1 LRNEVGP
8 YDAGKEEGG
17 THDFESSRRNAMK
30 RTLILVS
37 ALIVAILG
45 AGTAS
50 AADLVIYAA
59 LDKKTIE
66 EIAQAFKQATGLN
79 AEIALQIEQAGT
91 VASRIKTEAARPRA
105 DIFIGGNSSI
115 HDGLAQEG
123 LLEKYVSPEIAKAG
137 IDKKFMDPNGYWSGW
152 YLGALAILVNEK
164 RFQAEIA
171 PKGLKLPATWD
182 DLLNPAYKGEIIAA
196 NPATTGGAV
205 IFMATQIFRL
215 GSVDKGFQYI
225 AELNKNVSQY
235 TPGANGS
242 IPLVAQGQAI
252 AGIAWGHDLIR
263 QKRAENLPVAV
274 IFPKDDGYEIGGV
287 SIIKGAPHLSA
298 AQKFVDFMLTPTP
311 EEINAKNGLRYPVR
325 KGVKL
330 PEGMPAF
337 ESIQFVDYRQAEVSK
352 NLEAWKKRWAE
363 VTGR

>member
-1 LRNEVGP
+1 
-8 YDAGKEEGG
+8 
-17 THDFESSRRNAMK
+17 MK
-30 RTLILVS
+30 RTLAIGAVL
-37 ALIVAILG
+37 AVAILG
-45 AGTAS
+45 AGVAS
-50 AADLVIYAA
+50 AADVVIYAA

-66 EIAQAFKQATGLN
+66 EIADAFKQATGLT

-91 VASRIKTEAARPRA
+91 IASRIETEAANPRA

-115 HDGLAQEG
+115 HDSLAKKG
-123 LLEKYVSPEIAKAG
+123 LLTKYVSPEVARAG
-137 IDKKFMDPNGYWSGW
+137 IEKKYMDPDGFWSGW

-171 PKGLKLPATWD
+171 SKGLKLPATWD
-182 DLLNPAYKGEIIAA
+182 DLVHPAYKGEVIAA

-215 GSVDKGFQYI
+215 GSEEAGFKYI
-225 AELNKNVSQY
+225 ADLHKNVAQY

-263 QKRAENLPVAV
+263 QKKAENLPVAV
-274 IFPKDDGYEIGGV
+274 IFPKDDGYEIGAV
-287 SIIKGAPHLSA
+287 SIIKGAPHLAA
-298 AQKFVDFMLTPTP
+298 AQKFVDFILTPKP
-311 EEINAKNGLRYPVR
+311 MEINARNGLRYPVR

-330 PEGMPAF
+330 PEGVPPF
-337 ESIQFVDYRQAEVSK
+337 ESLQFVNYDGAKVVAS
-352 NLEAWKKRWAE
+352 LDAWKKRWAQI
-363 VTGR
+363 TGK

>member
-1 LRNEVGP
+1 M
-8 YDAGKEEGG
+8 
-17 THDFESSRRNAMK
+17 RRM
-30 RTLILVS
+30 LVLGL
-37 ALIVAILG
+37 ALAVTILG
-45 AGTAS
+45 AEVAS
-50 AADLVIYAA
+50 AADLTIYAA
-59 LDKKTIE
+59 LDKKTID
-66 EIAQAFKQATGLN
+66 EIADAFKQATGLT
-79 AEIALQIEQAGT
+79 AEIAVQIEQAGT
-91 VASRIKTEAARPRA
+91 IASRIKTEAAHPRA

-115 HDGLAQEG
+115 HDSLAQEG
-123 LLEKYVSPEIAKAG
+123 LLAKYVSPEVAKAG
-137 IDKKFMDPNGYWSGW
+137 IAKKYMDPNGYWSGW

-171 PKGLKLPATWD
+171 PKGIKLPATWD
-182 DLLNPAYKGEIIAA
+182 DLLNPAYKGEAIAA

-252 AGIAWGHDLIR
+252 VGIAWGHDLIR
-263 QKRAENLPVAV
+263 QKKAENLPVAV

-287 SIIKGAPHLSA
+287 SIIKGAPHLTA
-298 AQKFVDFMLTPTP
+298 ARKFVDFMLTPTP
-311 EEINAKNGLRYPVR
+311 EQINAKNGLRYPVR
-325 KGVKL
+325 KGVNL

-337 ESIQFVDYRQAEVSK
+337 ESIQFVNYNQAEVAK
-352 NLEAWKKRWAE
+352 NLDAWKKRWSQI
-363 VTGR
+363 TGR